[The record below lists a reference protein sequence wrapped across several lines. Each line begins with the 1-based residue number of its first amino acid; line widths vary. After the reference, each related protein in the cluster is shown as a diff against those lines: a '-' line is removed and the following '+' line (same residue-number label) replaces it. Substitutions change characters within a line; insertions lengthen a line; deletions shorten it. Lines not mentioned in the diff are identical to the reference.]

1 MTTSL
6 FLPDA
11 PGKSHDYELYYIEV
25 FILCT
30 EKKHPSE
37 KYFQN
42 PKTDFCISDIR
53 YGNLRADM
61 VR

>member
-1 MTTSL
+1 M
-6 FLPDA
+6 P
-11 PGKSHDYELYYIEV
+11 PEKSHDYELYYIEI

-30 EKKHPSE
+30 GKKHPSE